1 MATRYDAIGIVWK
14 DPGSGPSSDVVKTA
28 IETYGNFVIAL
39 RTQLKANSN
48 DATARPADAQKLKQ
62 ARLVLLE
69 QLYEAIKAAND
80 HGYGPIVENLGGHQR
95 LVNGLTTT
103 LIECIKAEDYLGKL
117 PRAVFSLLAKF
128 QTMTDDL
135 LKRLKFDSIQKRWS
149 KKGDEQINKDIAA
162 ILANTTNAKE
172 KAVKVKKEASKAE
185 ESKRIMEKIEVS
197 KQRTAEA
204 IKSSSANPAKRPHDG
219 DGANGKP
226 TKKFASDAS
235 GTPASK
241 PMPKRNNLLGITSK
255 PAPKPV
261 VKKRE
266 PSPPEESR
274 LGALLASIAE
284 PKQPPKA
291 PEAPP
296 RAPETPEEKARR
308 ERKESRRHLRVKFK
322 EAPDLEQIRLFKH
335 EQAEDEGRQD
345 DMLRDAHDDR
355 SEGMMHKRRVSE
367 TMDED
372 DDKENDWED
381 RPYSVI
387 PIDFSGLEKHTTFG
401 PKYITRGGDLT
412 FTTPEQEAQKRRE
425 ALELMAIYTDPND
438 IPTSPKEPPMPAVPQ
453 TDGAED
459 FQPERQIKPPSAPWL
474 SQRLQEIER
483 DGPYQAHQNFLQRL
497 ETDNRARGVANPLS
511 SPSTNINSILQQLGG
526 PSQQPSASYS
536 AVPTMDF
543 QALANLERIVAELK
557 GKPYPPTEPPHWM
570 TNESQRADWWN
581 GYNRDNPATENRQ
594 ADQMDVDQYQPPP
607 PSMMAQP
614 QQQMPAQPYQP
625 PPPPNMASTAPMA
638 DINQQMQAVLAG
650 YTDGNSSGSAQQFD
664 YNQWLQAAAAA
675 QAQAQAQAYTPQPPQ
690 PQAQRWEDNWNE
702 NPAPPP
708 PPPKSKK
715 GKQRGY
721 EMKNFDDHLKNPN
734 IFDENGEYKGKKKPC
749 RFYQE
754 GKCAKGA
761 KCTYLHD

>member
-1 MATRYDAIGIVWK
+1 
-14 DPGSGPSSDVVKTA
+14 
-28 IETYGNFVIAL
+28 
-39 RTQLKANSN
+39 
-48 DATARPADAQKLKQ
+48 
-62 ARLVLLE
+62 
-69 QLYEAIKAAND
+69 
-80 HGYGPIVENLGGHQR
+80 
-95 LVNGLTTT
+95 
-103 LIECIKAEDYLGKL
+103 
-117 PRAVFSLLAKF
+117 
-128 QTMTDDL
+128 
-135 LKRLKFDSIQKRWS
+135 
-149 KKGDEQINKDIAA
+149 
-162 ILANTTNAKE
+162 
-172 KAVKVKKEASKAE
+172 
-185 ESKRIMEKIEVS
+185 
-197 KQRTAEA
+197 
-204 IKSSSANPAKRPHDG
+204 
-219 DGANGKP
+219 
-226 TKKFASDAS
+226 
-235 GTPASK
+235 
-241 PMPKRNNLLGITSK
+241 
-255 PAPKPV
+255 
-261 VKKRE
+261 
-266 PSPPEESR
+266 
-274 LGALLASIAE
+274 
-284 PKQPPKA
+284 
-291 PEAPP
+291 
-296 RAPETPEEKARR
+296 
-308 ERKESRRHLRVKFK
+308 
-322 EAPDLEQIRLFKH
+322 
-335 EQAEDEGRQD
+335 
-345 DMLRDAHDDR
+345 
-355 SEGMMHKRRVSE
+355 
-367 TMDED
+367 
-372 DDKENDWED
+372 
-381 RPYSVI
+381 
-387 PIDFSGLEKHTTFG
+387 
-401 PKYITRGGDLT
+401 
-412 FTTPEQEAQKRRE
+412 
-425 ALELMAIYTDPND
+425 
-438 IPTSPKEPPMPAVPQ
+438 MPAVPQ

-459 FQPERQIKPPSAPWL
+459 FQPERQIKPPTAPWL

-497 ETDNRARGVANPLS
+497 ETDNRARGVANLLS

-536 AVPTMDF
+536 TVSTMDL

-650 YTDGNSSGSAQQFD
+650 YTNGNSSGSAQQFD

-675 QAQAQAQAYTPQPPQ
+675 QAQAQAQAYTPQPPQPQ